1 MATGDGADAL
11 AYAVQFPVRDLTIT
25 FEGKPDEPMTDFFK
39 MRAATPGAYAPPVP
53 PVRPDGALN
62 EGDWVFGRS
71 VWHYVHY
78 DQNTEH
84 PIYARCNFGLRFDHK
99 SPYIWRGVV
108 GALPLGP
115 LCKGCS
121 NSQKPRGQRGSTT
134 LVFKTDII
142 TDPILRA
149 RVERRIRS
157 RSQFRYRFE
166 IAPDAT
172 E

>member
-1 MATGDGADAL
+1 MANGDGADAL
-11 AYAVQFPVRDLTIT
+11 AYSMQIPVRDLTIT

-62 EGDWVFGRS
+62 AGDWVFGKS

-78 DQNTEH
+78 NQNSEH
-84 PIYARCNFGLRFDHK
+84 PIYARCNFALRFDHK
-99 SPYIWRGVV
+99 SPYIWRAVE
-108 GALPLGP
+108 GAVPLGP

-121 NSQKPRGQRGSTT
+121 NSRKPFGQRGSGAIRFPTS
-134 LVFKTDII
+134 II
-142 TDPILRA
+142 EDEALRA

-157 RSQFRYRFE
+157 NSQVRYRFYIE
-166 IAPDAT
+166 DAT
-172 E
+172 V